1 MSASAQGRARLPSA
15 RDYRAP
21 LFRGAP
27 LRVFPDSQ
35 SLEQTDITRDMTSL
49 PPGPHWAV
57 QHQMLMLDAIT
68 LGHESANNQKGVNE
82 KGAIR
87 HDPGL
92 DKPQTV
98 PGTLQKAHC

>member
-1 MSASAQGRARLPSA
+1 MSASAQERARLSGIVGRHCFAGRHYGRSRIPS
-15 RDYRAP
+15 
-21 LFRGAP
+21 L
-27 LRVFPDSQ
+27 LNKLIS
-35 SLEQTDITRDMTSL
+35 RDMTSL
-49 PPGPHWAV
+49 PPGPHLAV

-82 KGAIR
+82 KGEIR
-87 HDPGL
+87 QHPGL